1 MRMDTQ
7 HSLCLFLYLSLFFSF
22 SFVLFSLSPVVSSL
36 FFFFSLSLPFFLV
49 LSLAFD
55 SLSLFFFVLSP
66 AFDFLFFSFV
76 RARLSLLPKSSFT
89 QKESSPPYLRLTIS
103 AFSSSSHQFPPYFS
117 LSFIL
122 IYNHRSGMTLPH
134 VAYVDT
140 SHIGHVAPRDSQ
152 GRRHSLAPACGTQ

>member
-1 MRMDTQ
+1 MTLFPFYFVLSPTFEYFPSFRSFIYV
-7 HSLCLFLYLSLFFSF
+7 SLCFFFLSL
-22 SFVLFSLSPVVSSL
+22 SS
-36 FFFFSLSLPFFLV
+36 FFLV
-49 LSLAFD
+49 LSPAFD

-66 AFDFLFFSFV
+66 AFNFLFFSFV

-152 GRRHSLAPACGTQ
+152 GRRHSLAPACGTE